1 MENKIDIKV
10 DQPQSFLSLPEK
22 VMNSNNGWGEYKM
35 LVLKQLEFLSNQIT
49 DIARVLSRIDKEQG
63 NYSTIIKSNIDN
75 ENIIDRLNVD
85 AGLLVLLKEKIES
98 LEKYFVS
105 SNHSLDKRLETMNE
119 FRESLKDQTK
129 NYFTRQEHELYVQ
142 SVEKDLRMLRES
154 KATFEGK
161 ASERSVVFTMV
172 VAIIGIVLSFAS
184 LLHTFVDAADRK
196 QSSATIVQPIK

>member
-10 DQPQSFLSLPEK
+10 DQPPSFLSLPEK
-22 VMNSNNGWGEYKM
+22 VTNSNNGWGEYKM
-35 LVLKQLEFLSNQIT
+35 LVLKQLEFLSSQIA
-49 DIARVLSRIDKEQG
+49 DIAKILSRIDKEQG
-63 NYSTIIKSNIDN
+63 NYSTVIKSNIDN
-75 ENIIDRLNVD
+75 QNIIDRLNVD
-85 AGLLVLLKEKIES
+85 AGLLVLLKEKVES
-98 LEKYFVS
+98 LEKSFVS

-129 NYFTRQEHELYVQ
+129 NYFTKPEHELYVQ

-154 KATFEGK
+154 KATLEGK

-184 LLHTFVDAADRK
+184 LIHTFVDAADRK
-196 QSSATIVQPIK
+196 QSSASIVQPIK